1 MEPMTATASAAPV
14 TGLDACEHQ
23 LGAFLAAFRH
33 GTLPR
38 ELWTHE
44 AHLIVAWSTL
54 RQVDDA
60 EVACA
65 LLIDQIRAYNRCDT
79 TAASTVDCHQT
90 LTRYYVLAIDA
101 LHPSTLS
108 DVLLARTCS
117 RLAPSRHW
125 SPRALA
131 SAEARTGWVE
141 PDRAPLPWS
150 VTA

>member
-1 MEPMTATASAAPV
+1 MDCMPATSTATIDACDEQLR
-14 TGLDACEHQ
+14 GFLDA
-23 LGAFLAAFRH
+23 FRA

-38 ELWTHE
+38 EMWTHE

-54 RQVDDA
+54 REVGDA
-60 EVACA
+60 EATCA
-65 LLIDQIRAYNRCDT
+65 LLIEQIRAYNRCDT
-79 TAASTVDCHQT
+79 SAATTVDCHQT
-90 LTRYYVLAIDA
+90 LTRYYVLAIAA
-101 LHPSTLS
+101 LQPSTLS

-141 PDRAPLPWS
+141 PDRAPLPWR
-150 VTA
+150 APA